1 MRIKVEINLDSYEWD
16 GRTLQIQLIA
26 PDYIENEEPDPEEN
40 IIEETGKPLKVIG
53 KSKQK

>member
-1 MRIKVEINLDSYEWD
+1 MRIKVEINLDAYEWD

-26 PDYIENEEPDPEEN
+26 PDYIEGEEPDPEEN

-53 KSKQK
+53 KSK

>member
-1 MRIKVEINLDSYEWD
+1 MRIKVEISLDAYEWD

-26 PDYIENEEPDPEEN
+26 PDYIEGEEPDPEEN

-53 KSKQK
+53 KS